1 VPRRADSQAV
11 RTSRQPKHSI
21 LNRTQPGGS
30 LPMSKSN
37 RVLIDAKDI
46 PQDLKKLV
54 GIVGSDKFFEIVK
67 EYGGESIYIP
77 KVDTFYRSDRN
88 RKIVQ
93 EFTGSNYRELAK
105 KYRLTD
111 KMIRYILENKK
122 DKRSHGSA

>member
-1 VPRRADSQAV
+1 
-11 RTSRQPKHSI
+11 
-21 LNRTQPGGS
+21 
-30 LPMSKSN
+30 MSKSN

-88 RKIVQ
+88 RKIAQ
-93 EFTGSNYRELAK
+93 EFNGSNYRELAK